1 MLAASVLPRAGARL
15 WGIAA
20 QLYLLRSEQNW
31 GIGDF
36 ADLAKLVEVSRQR
49 GCEVI
54 GLNPLHQMPLDRP
67 EHTRL
72 YLNVLYIAVPDAPG
86 YSCSTA
92 ARDLVK
98 SPEFQARLAACRSA
112 PKVDYSAVVS
122 LKLDALRV
130 LYAKFHE
137 ATPDDRQRFE
147 RFCEEKGVSL
157 RRTSIFQA
165 LRQHFAAEDQRRR
178 LAQLAGR
185 VPDRHLGSH

>member
-1 MLAASVLPRAGARL
+1 MSG
-15 WGIAA
+15 
-20 QLYLLRSEQNW
+20 
-31 GIGDF
+31 
-36 ADLAKLVEVSRQR
+36 
-49 GCEVI
+49 
-54 GLNPLHQMPLDRP
+54 GLNLLILRGNCSDSQNYDLNKINELAVKSDRLLDSPEQGSPYSPL
-67 EHTRL
+67 TRL

-112 PKVDYSAVVS
+112 PKVDYSAVLS

-130 LYAKFHE
+130 LYAEFHE

-165 LRQHFAAEDQRRR
+165 LRQHFAAEDQR
-178 LAQLAGR
+178 LADWR
-185 VPDRHLGSH
+185 NWPDEFRTATLGSH